1 MVALNRQFSF
11 FHFKRK
17 FSTKSD
23 DPLYVFSNKKNYVR
37 SSLGQYKSSRL
48 KYLKAVSIP

>member
-17 FSTKSD
+17 FCTKSD
-23 DPLYVFSNKKNYVR
+23 DPLYVFSKKKIM
-37 SSLGQYKSSRL
+37 LGSQYKSSRL
-48 KYLKAVSIP
+48 KFLKAVSIP